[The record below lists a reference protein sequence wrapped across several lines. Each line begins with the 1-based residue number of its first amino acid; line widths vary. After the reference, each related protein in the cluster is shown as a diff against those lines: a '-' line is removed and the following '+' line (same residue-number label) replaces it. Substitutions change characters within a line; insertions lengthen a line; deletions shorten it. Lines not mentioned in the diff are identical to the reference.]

1 MKEKTL
7 RDILNGKLE
16 ENEEQNEEQNED
28 QYESNSDKVK
38 FFVESLENKEIM
50 KIEAKK
56 ASKIAF
62 ELSEN
67 YENGKSK
74 I

>member
-7 RDILNGKLE
+7 KDILNGSLE
-16 ENEEQNEEQNED
+16 EQDEKVQEQD
-28 QYESNSDKVK
+28 DYKSDKVK

-56 ASKIAF
+56 ASKIAL
-62 ELSEN
+62 ELSDN
-67 YENGKSK
+67 FENGQSK